1 MRVWD
6 YFASLI
12 FNQTLTIGIL
22 ISIQIIDDLEK
33 FNSLISKWINRI
45 LERGTIEVNL
55 CFCKL
60 KKHLMQLLLSG
71 KAWNS
76 LSH

>member
-1 MRVWD
+1 MRGLD
-6 YFASLI
+6 YFVSLI

-33 FNSLISKWINRI
+33 FNSLISKWIDRI
-45 LERGTIEVNL
+45 LERGNIEVNL

-60 KKHLMQLLLSG
+60 K
-71 KAWNS
+71 NT
-76 LSH
+76 

>member
-1 MRVWD
+1 M
-6 YFASLI
+6 

-33 FNSLISKWINRI
+33 FDSLISKWIDRI

-60 KKHLMQLLLSG
+60 K
-71 KAWNS
+71 NT
-76 LSH
+76 